1 MQNNRRLQLIQV
13 SRNKQVAGMLWIAA
27 VIGWLVALG
36 IFLMA
41 ARQEP
46 SVFLNRVSFFNKVV
60 AEFPKWRTTQSRG
73 GEEKN

>member
-13 SRNKQVAGMLWIAA
+13 SRNKQVA
-27 VIGWLVALG
+27 GWLVALG

>member
-13 SRNKQVAGMLWIAA
+13 SRNKQVAGMLW
-27 VIGWLVALG
+27 VLQ
-36 IFLMA
+36 FRMA
-41 ARQEP
+41 CCTWHFFNEGAQEP

>member
-1 MQNNRRLQLIQV
+1 MDSCSYRM
-13 SRNKQVAGMLWIAA
+13 ACCTWH
-27 VIGWLVALG
+27 
-36 IFLMA
+36 FLMA